1 MRVAFHAPL
10 KPPDHPVPSGDR
22 TVARLVLAA
31 LQHAG
36 HRVELASR
44 LRTYDSGSATRQ
56 ARLAALGERLAARLL
71 RRYGR
76 MHAAARPEI
85 WLTYHLHHKA
95 PDYLGPPIARGLGIP
110 YVAIEASIAAKQAR
124 GPWAVGHE
132 AARAAIL
139 AAARIITLNPADRT
153 GLLTVVRDPARLV
166 DMRPFLDPSPFRAAH
181 VARAGHREALAHKYA
196 LDSDAPW
203 IAVAAMMRHGDKLAS
218 YRALSRA
225 LEAVLDR
232 PWYFLIAGDGEAFLE
247 VRDAFVSLGP
257 ERTRFLGR
265 IGADD
270 MPGFL
275 AACDLFAWPAWR
287 EAYGMALLEAQAAG
301 LPVVAG
307 DEGGV
312 SAIIADGATGTLVPP
327 RDDGAFARA
336 IREMLDDRA
345 RRSAMGQA
353 ALARVAALHGL
364 AAGARTLDAILQ
376 EALQSPL

>member
-10 KPPDHPVPSGDR
+10 KPPDHSVPSGDR

-31 LQHAG
+31 LQQAG

-56 ARLAALGERLAARLL
+56 ARLAALGERLAARIL

-95 PDYLGPPIARGLGIP
+95 PDYLGPTVARSLGVP
-110 YVAIEASIAAKQAR
+110 YVVIEASIAAKQAR

-132 AARAAIL
+132 AARAAIM
-139 AAARIITLNPADRT
+139 AATRIVTLNPADRA
-153 GLLTVVRDPARLV
+153 GLLTTVQDPARLV

-181 VARAGHREALAHKYA
+181 IARAGHREALAHKYA
-196 LDSDAPW
+196 LDSNVPW
-203 IAVAAMMRHGDKLAS
+203 IAVAAMMRHGDKLDS
-218 YRALSRA
+218 YRALARA
-225 LEAVLDR
+225 LETVLDR
-232 PWYFLIAGDGEAFLE
+232 PWHLLIAGDGEALLE
-247 VRDAFVSLGP
+247 TRAALTTLDLERARYLGQ
-257 ERTRFLGR
+257 
-265 IGADD
+265 IGAED
-270 MPGFL
+270 MPRFL

-301 LPVVAG
+301 LPVIAG

-312 SAIIADGATGTLVPP
+312 SAIIEDGATGTLVPP
-327 RDDGAFARA
+327 RDDAAFARA
-336 IREMLDDRA
+336 IRDMLANRA

-353 ALARVAALHGL
+353 ALARVAELHGL
-364 AAGARTLDAILQ
+364 GAAARTLDAILQ
-376 EALQSPL
+376 EALQSPP